1 MPQESAVN
9 GFHSVCLSEA
19 LTPASPTCSIFLI
32 NRNPPLNTDH
42 ALGGG
47 YHHQLLAEENTEI
60 HGTINTS
67 PISYLLALLVVVS
80 VVTGC
85 TPPRDKSSG
94 PYYRMLDDGHCF
106 RLLHY
111 TSTPRRSILL
121 LHLDLGV
128 RPRRRRRTSEV
139 Y

>member
-1 MPQESAVN
+1 M
-9 GFHSVCLSEA
+9 
-19 LTPASPTCSIFLI
+19 
-32 NRNPPLNTDH
+32 
-42 ALGGG
+42 
-47 YHHQLLAEENTEI
+47 AEENTEI

-94 PYYRMLDDGHCF
+94 PHYRLLDDGHCF
-106 RLLHY
+106 RLLHS

-128 RPRRRRRTSEV
+128 RPRGRRRTSEV